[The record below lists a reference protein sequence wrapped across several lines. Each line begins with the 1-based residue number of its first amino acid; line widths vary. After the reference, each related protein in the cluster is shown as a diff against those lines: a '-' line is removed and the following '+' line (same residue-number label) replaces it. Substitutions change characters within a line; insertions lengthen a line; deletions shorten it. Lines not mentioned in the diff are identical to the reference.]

1 MYQYAK
7 QSEVKKV
14 SEVCEK
20 ILRKVQNTV
29 RDYFTFQFCLI
40 GSGGKK
46 LVTQNTQDGAFDLD
60 YNIILQRDKQNLLNR
75 PKEIKQLFV
84 DAFNEIATEYGF
96 NYANDSTSVITVRL
110 VKDQRL
116 VFSFDV
122 AVTVEDNKGA
132 FHRVTFDKK
141 TGHYF
146 WNEVKHS
153 KDYSEKF
160 QWVRERDW
168 NGFKLKY
175 LELKNM
181 HLKRGDGVKSFSIFL
196 EALNEF

>member
-75 PKEIKQLFV
+75 PKEIKQSYLLMRLMRLRQ
-84 DAFNEIATEYGF
+84 
-96 NYANDSTSVITVRL
+96 STVLTMLMTLRQL
-110 VKDQRL
+110 LQ
-116 VFSFDV
+116 FD
-122 AVTVEDNKGA
+122 
-132 FHRVTFDKK
+132 
-141 TGHYF
+141 
-146 WNEVKHS
+146 
-153 KDYSEKF
+153 
-160 QWVRERDW
+160 
-168 NGFKLKY
+168 L
-175 LELKNM
+175 
-181 HLKRGDGVKSFSIFL
+181 
-196 EALNEF
+196 